1 MTHCKPT
8 YWKRISVWLRALH
21 TSVNGHS
28 IDCMR
33 TERHVIITRHS
44 AAGPV
49 RAAGEHHQ
57 HNAACINWVSRLN
70 LLLHPSHLN
79 FVLEIAH
86 FSANV
91 ICLRKISRVPK
102 SEGKR
107 SLVHSNPPLITK
119 LLLTYQLPVSSST
132 RVRVLRQSTR
142 AQKAQMAQPHRTRP
156 VGVFWLTGRR

>member
-1 MTHCKPT
+1 M
-8 YWKRISVWLRALH
+8 S
-21 TSVNGHS
+21 
-28 IDCMR
+28 
-33 TERHVIITRHS
+33 TERHVIIITRHS

-49 RAAGEHHQ
+49 RAAGEHHH
-57 HNAACINWVSRLN
+57 HNAAACINRVSRLN
-70 LLLHPSHLN
+70 LLLHPLHLN

-107 SLVHSNPPLITK
+107 SLVHSNLPLITK